1 MKYDCGVLILYYI
14 IYTRWERKIIKWYF
28 KYDFMHENCE
38 NILFYFEFKQTY
50 GRKVSISTDAFKF
63 PQHTHVF
70 LFDKCCCLSL
80 SLSLSY
86 PSLKRKL
93 RSLHLKCSYIHAR
106 HSSVKRQQ
114 LYPPLI
120 HPSAQQATSL
130 KYYVG
135 NRQIHAQTRTR
146 IRMQDT
152 ACAKLYALLNYNA
165 KILSSILA
173 AKCNYITKLVTFWSL
188 QVCSTWLAQSSNENW
203 ERESEWLK

>member
-1 MKYDCGVLILYYI
+1 MLLP
-14 IYTRWERKIIKWYF
+14 
-28 KYDFMHENCE
+28 
-38 NILFYFEFKQTY
+38 L
-50 GRKVSISTDAFKF
+50 
-63 PQHTHVF
+63 P
-70 LFDKCCCLSL
+70 LP
-80 SLSLSY
+80 LSLSY

-152 ACAKLYALLNYNA
+152 DCAKLYALLNYNA

-203 ERESEWLK
+203 ERERVNGSNKNWRDSISKSGTQVKIVLITSCLPELPEWCVDQEWVDS